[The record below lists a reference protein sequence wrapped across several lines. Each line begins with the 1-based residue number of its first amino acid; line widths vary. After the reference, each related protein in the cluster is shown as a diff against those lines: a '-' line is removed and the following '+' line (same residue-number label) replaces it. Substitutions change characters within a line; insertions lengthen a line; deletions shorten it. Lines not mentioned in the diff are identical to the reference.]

1 MTYDKAVQWLYSAVP
16 NFQRDG
22 GSKNYK
28 IGLEGPKELW
38 SYLGDP
44 ATEIP
49 TIHVAGTNGKGSTV
63 HLMASGMR
71 EMGLRV
77 GVFSSPH
84 LFDLRERAKIGTT
97 KVPESFVI
105 EFVTQHQNFFTEGG
119 YSFFELTLM
128 MALLWFQHE
137 KVDWIILETGMGGRL
152 DATNICQPELVLI
165 TNISLDHEQW
175 LGNSRAA
182 IAVEKAGIIKPGV
195 PAILV
200 EKDPETQ
207 AVFEQM
213 AHDQKAPLF
222 WASSFEFK
230 SDLRGDYQKNNI
242 NGAATALDLLFPEY
256 RAVWSLGFTRVVAN
270 TGLQGRWMIID
281 EEPRTVCDT
290 GHNGHAFSELVPQA
304 QRESEGT
311 IHWVLG
317 SAGDKDFQKVLKL
330 LPTDGSKFY
339 WTGSSSP
346 RTAAP
351 EVLGE
356 LAASMGYYG
365 NQYNSVRDAWDAA
378 KNISGPKDL
387 IFIGGSTFVVADLAL

>member
-1 MTYDKAVQWLYSAVP
+1 MTYDEAVQWLYSAVP

-28 IGLEGPKELW
+28 IGLEGPQELW
-38 SYLGDP
+38 SYLGYP

-71 EMGLRV
+71 EMGLSV

-84 LFDLRERAKIGTT
+84 LFDFRERAKIGAT
-97 KVPESFVI
+97 KVPESFII
-105 EFVTQHQNFFTEGG
+105 EFVTQHQDFFTKGG

-128 MALLWFQHE
+128 LALQWFEHE

-152 DATNICQPELVLI
+152 DATNICRPELALI
-165 TNISLDHEQW
+165 TNIGLDHEQW
-175 LGNSRAA
+175 LGTTRAA
-182 IAVEKAGIIKPGV
+182 IAAEKTGIIKPGV
-195 PAILV
+195 PAV
-200 EKDPETQ
+200 VVQKDSETQ
-207 AVFEQM
+207 AVFERV

-256 RAVWSLGFTRVVAN
+256 QALWSLGFTRVVAN

-281 EEPRTVCDT
+281 AVPRTVCDT

-304 QRESEGT
+304 QRESQGT

-317 SAGDKDFQKVLKL
+317 SASDKDFKKVLEL
-330 LPTDGSKFY
+330 LPLDGSKFY

-351 EVLGE
+351 EVLSE
-356 LAASMGYYG
+356 LAASKGRHG
-365 NQYNSVRDAWDAA
+365 NHFASVRDAWDAA
-378 KNISGPKDL
+378 KNNAGPKDL

>member
-1 MTYDKAVQWLYSAVP
+1 MTYDEAVQWLYSAVP

-28 IGLEGPKELW
+28 IGLEGPQELW
-38 SYLGDP
+38 SNLGNP
-44 ATEIP
+44 GTEIP

-84 LFDLRERAKIGTT
+84 LFDFRERAKIGTT

-105 EFVTQHQNFFTEGG
+105 EFFTEHQDFFTEGG

-128 MALLWFQHE
+128 LALLWFEHE

-152 DATNICQPELVLI
+152 DATNICQPELILI
-165 TNISLDHEQW
+165 TNIGLDHEQW

-182 IAVEKAGIIKPGV
+182 IAGEKAGIIKPGV

-200 EKDPETQ
+200 QKDPETQ
-207 AVFEQM
+207 AVFERM

-230 SDLRGDYQKNNI
+230 SDLRGDYQKDNI
-242 NGAATALDLLFPEY
+242 NGAATALELLFPEY
-256 RAVWSLGFTRVVAN
+256 RALWSLGFTRVVAN
-270 TGLQGRWMIID
+270 TGLQGRWMIIG

-317 SAGDKDFQKVLKL
+317 SAGDKDFKKVLEL
-330 LPTDGSKFY
+330 LPKDESKYY
-339 WTGSSSP
+339 WTGSSSL
-346 RTAAP
+346 RTAPP

-365 NQYNSVRDAWDAA
+365 NHYNSVRDAWDAA
-378 KNISGPKDL
+378 KNNAEPKDL
-387 IFIGGSTFVVADLAL
+387 IFIGGSTFVIADLAL

>member
-22 GSKNYK
+22 GGKNYK
-28 IGLEGPKELW
+28 IGLEGPQELW
-38 SYLGDP
+38 SNLGNP
-44 ATEIP
+44 GTEIP

-63 HLMASGMR
+63 HLMASGMH

-84 LFDLRERAKIGTT
+84 LFDFRERAKIGTT

-105 EFVTQHQNFFTEGG
+105 EFFTEHQDFFTEGG

-128 MALLWFQHE
+128 LALLWFEHE

-152 DATNICQPELVLI
+152 DATNICQPELILI
-165 TNISLDHEQW
+165 TNIGLDHEQW

-182 IAVEKAGIIKPGV
+182 IAGEKAGIIKPGV

-207 AVFEQM
+207 AVFERM

-230 SDLRGDYQKNNI
+230 SDLRGDYQKDNI

-270 TGLQGRWMIID
+270 TGLQGRWMIIG

-317 SAGDKDFQKVLKL
+317 SASDKDFKKVLEL
-330 LPTDGSKFY
+330 LPKDESKYY
-339 WTGSSSP
+339 WTGSSSL
-346 RTAAP
+346 RTAPP

-365 NQYNSVRDAWDAA
+365 NHYNSVRDAWDAA
-378 KNISGPKDL
+378 KNNAEPKDL
-387 IFIGGSTFVVADLAL
+387 IFIGGSTFIIADLAL

>member
-1 MTYDKAVQWLYSAVP
+1 MTYDEAVQWLYSAVP

-28 IGLEGPKELW
+28 FGLEGPQELW
-38 SYLGDP
+38 SYLGNP

-84 LFDLRERAKIGTT
+84 LFDYRERAKIGTT

-105 EFVTQHQNFFTEGG
+105 EFFTEHQDFFTEGG

-128 MALLWFQHE
+128 LALLWFEYE

-152 DATNICQPELVLI
+152 DATNICQPELILI
-165 TNISLDHEQW
+165 TNIGLDHEQW

-182 IAVEKAGIIKPGV
+182 IAGEKAGIIKTGV

-200 EKDPETQ
+200 QKDPETQ
-207 AVFEQM
+207 AVFERM

-230 SDLRGDYQKNNI
+230 SDLRGDYQKDNI

-270 TGLQGRWMIID
+270 TGLQGRWMIVGED
-281 EEPRTVCDT
+281 PRTVCDT

-317 SAGDKDFQKVLKL
+317 SAGDKDFKKVLEL
-330 LPTDGSKFY
+330 LPKDGSKYY
-339 WTGSSSP
+339 WTGSSSL
-346 RTAAP
+346 RTAPP

-365 NQYNSVRDAWDAA
+365 NLYNSVRDAWDAA
-378 KNISGPKDL
+378 KNNAEPKDL
-387 IFIGGSTFVVADLAL
+387 IFIGGSTFVIADLAL

>member
-1 MTYDKAVQWLYSAVP
+1 MTYDEAVQWLYSAVP

-28 IGLEGPKELW
+28 FGLEGPQELW
-38 SYLGDP
+38 SYLGNP

-84 LFDLRERAKIGTT
+84 LFDYRERAKIGTT

-105 EFVTQHQNFFTEGG
+105 EFFTEHQDFFIEGG

-128 MALLWFQHE
+128 LALLWFEHE

-152 DATNICQPELVLI
+152 DATNICQPELILI
-165 TNISLDHEQW
+165 TNIGLDHEQW

-182 IAVEKAGIIKPGV
+182 IAGEKAGIIKPGV

-200 EKDPETQ
+200 QKDPETQ
-207 AVFEQM
+207 AVFERM
-213 AHDQKAPLF
+213 AQDQKAPLF

-270 TGLQGRWMIID
+270 TGLQGRWMIVGED
-281 EEPRTVCDT
+281 PRTVCDT

-317 SAGDKDFQKVLKL
+317 SAGDKDFKKVLEL
-330 LPTDGSKFY
+330 LPKDGSKYY
-339 WTGSSSP
+339 WTGSSSL
-346 RTAAP
+346 RTAPP

-365 NQYNSVRDAWDAA
+365 NLYNSVRDAWDAA
-378 KNISGPKDL
+378 KNNAEPKDL

>member
-1 MTYDKAVQWLYSAVP
+1 MTYDEAVQWLYSAVP

-28 IGLEGPKELW
+28 FGLEGPQELW
-38 SYLGDP
+38 SYLGNP

-84 LFDLRERAKIGTT
+84 LFDYRERAKIGTT

-105 EFVTQHQNFFTEGG
+105 EFFTEHQDFFIEGG

-128 MALLWFQHE
+128 LALLWFEHE

-152 DATNICQPELVLI
+152 DATNICQPELILI
-165 TNISLDHEQW
+165 TNIGLDHEQW

-182 IAVEKAGIIKPGV
+182 IAGEKAGIIKPGV

-200 EKDPETQ
+200 QKDPETQ
-207 AVFEQM
+207 AVFERM

-230 SDLRGDYQKNNI
+230 SDLRGDYQKDNI

-270 TGLQGRWMIID
+270 TGLQGRWMIVGED
-281 EEPRTVCDT
+281 PRTVCDT

-317 SAGDKDFQKVLKL
+317 SAGDKDFKKVLEL
-330 LPTDGSKFY
+330 LPKDGSKYY
-339 WTGSSSP
+339 WTGSSSL
-346 RTAAP
+346 RTAPP
-351 EVLGE
+351 EVLGA

-365 NQYNSVRDAWDAA
+365 NLYNSVRDAWDAA
-378 KNISGPKDL
+378 KNNAEPKDL
-387 IFIGGSTFVVADLAL
+387 IFIGGSTFVIADLAL